1 MPQIE
6 ETQQNVP
13 TIGTQEQ
20 PPTPSRPSS
29 YSFDAASLRQR
40 NAPLREAV
48 GSSTMSATA
57 STASPSESDRD
68 DEGNEFEC
76 NICLEMAS
84 NPIVTLCGHLF
95 CWPCLHRWMQ
105 SRSPSANACPVCKAK
120 VERSKLVPIYAR
132 GRQSKDPR
140 EEVIPERPTAQR
152 PEAAPS
158 QANRGWDNFFFPGG
172 TIPTGNGI
180 TVGFGLFPSL
190 FGLHYTFGVPAH
202 LGSRDRQAQVA
213 QQQAFLSRICM
224 MVGILVMIAI
234 LLY

>member
-6 ETQQNVP
+6 QTQHDVP
-13 TIGTQEQ
+13 TIGIQEQ

-40 NAPLREAV
+40 NAPLREVV
-48 GSSTMSATA
+48 GSSTVSATA

-68 DEGNEFEC
+68 DEGNEFEYLYVQVWKWRRTPSSLSAATC
-76 NICLEMAS
+76 S
-84 NPIVTLCGHLF
+84 VGH
-95 CWPCLHRWMQ
+95 

-120 VERSKLVPIYAR
+120 VEKTKLVPIYAR

-172 TIPTGNGI
+172 TIPTGNGV